1 MPKIFADVDRVSEG
15 KTQLVARLI
24 DYGKSRERFGPSDFT
39 LNEVGQLSC
48 PNGQVAA
55 KVYRSGSADGVNYR
69 FLPDQC
75 QDCPLLAQCRGA
87 EVQPDHYRQAGTERS
102 RSVFISHY
110 RDLQRQAILYTQ
122 TEQFKLDMHFRSTI
136 APIGHPIIAALVRYN
151 DARQATALGWLRL
164 IFKCAWRGCSLGA
177 PSISKNGTNSPST
190 KRNPSVLNH
199 LTLLEADSCRM
210 ADEYRGTC

>member
-110 RDLQRQAILYTQ
+110 RERQRTALLYTQ
-122 TEQFKLDMHFRSTI
+122 TASFKLDMRFRSTI
-136 APIGHPIIAALVRYN
+136 ERIIAALVRYN
-151 DARQATALGWLRL
+151 DARQAH
-164 IFKCAWRGCSLGA
+164 SLGLA
-177 PSISKNGTNSPST
+177 K
-190 KRNPSVLNH
+190 
-199 LTLLEADSCRM
+199 ADFQVRM
-210 ADEYRGTC
+210 AATAYNRSRLEGHRLTTKP

>member
-55 KVYRSGSADGVNYR
+55 KVYRSGSANGVNYR

-102 RSVFISHY
+102 RSVFISDY
-110 RDLQRQAILYTQ
+110 VYFQRDALAYTKTAAFQ
-122 TEQFKLDMHFRSTI
+122 DDMKLRPHVER
-136 APIGHPIIAALVRYN
+136 IIAGLTRYN
-151 DARQATALGWLRL
+151 GARRADAYGLDNADFQL
-164 IFKCAWRGCSLGA
+164 KMCAMAYNLKRWHTL
-177 PSISKNGTNSPST
+177 T
-190 KRNPSVLNH
+190 KERAKAQRYQP
-199 LTLLEADSCRM
+199 ADP
-210 ADEYRGTC
+210 AA